1 MNCRNC
7 GMPLTGPKCEYC
19 GTDYSG
25 VYVGGIITPKP
36 YTFDRDKFIKALDAE
51 PCILFANEEPI
62 AIYYDGVVWD
72 ADGIQTTPLN
82 DTKLTASSAWR
93 WNT

>member
-19 GTDYSG
+19 GTDYSAELG
-25 VYVGGIITPKP
+25 RFFITTRSPLEVDTIP
-36 YTFDRDKFIKALDAE
+36 AL
-51 PCILFANEEPI
+51 LFADERII
-62 AIYYDGVVWD
+62 AMKMGDVICD
-72 ADGIQTTPLN
+72 ADGIKTPPLS

-93 WNT
+93 WNI

>member
-7 GMPLTGPKCEYC
+7 GMPIVGSRCEYC

-36 YTFDRDKFIKALDAE
+36 YTFDRDKFLKAIGNNRVEVLYA
-51 PCILFANEEPI
+51 
-62 AIYYDGVVWD
+62 
-72 ADGIQTTPLN
+72 N
-82 DTKLTASSAWR
+82 DTPISVKCGGWR
-93 WNT
+93 WNEKGMVWDGEA